1 MPRKKGSVST
11 QNKSGIKTTKY
22 IEQPK
27 VIKTIS
33 CDEEQEMLI
42 KKPYQCV
49 TCGKR
54 YATQK
59 NNFAYSQSP
68 LYNGNNNFLPTCN
81 HCLDNLVEQYTLL
94 LGDPN
99 EAIKRICLHYDI
111 YIKESLLNSCKKKD
125 LNQSR
130 IRNYIRHC
138 NLQQYAG
145 KTYDTYLSEVNGI
158 AINNEEDLEQLKS
171 EGKSSPTKVAVERWG
186 LGVFGSEDYPILEEH
201 YKMLKSK
208 NQNADHNQEIFIKA
222 LCTTK
227 LLQKKAIKEKRYDDY
242 EKFTK
247 LYRDTFKQAGLKTVQ
262 EIDNSAEETLGV
274 TLATISQYTPEEY
287 YRDKELYK
295 DFDGLGD
302 YIKRFILRPIKNLV
316 LGTNERDKTYCVKD
330 DGENG

>member
-1 MPRKKGSVST
+1 MPRKKGSAST

-33 CDEEQEMLI
+33 CDEEQELLM

-111 YIKESLLNSCKKKD
+111 YIQESLLNSCKKKD

-130 IRNYIRHC
+130 IRNSIRHC

-145 KTYDTYLSEVNGI
+145 KTYDTY
-158 AINNEEDLEQLKS
+158 
-171 EGKSSPTKVAVERWG
+171 
-186 LGVFGSEDYPILEEH
+186 F
-201 YKMLKSK
+201 
-208 NQNADHNQEIFIKA
+208 
-222 LCTTK
+222 
-227 LLQKKAIKEKRYDDY
+227 
-242 EKFTK
+242 
-247 LYRDTFKQAGLKTVQ
+247 
-262 EIDNSAEETLGV
+262 
-274 TLATISQYTPEEY
+274 
-287 YRDKELYK
+287 
-295 DFDGLGD
+295 
-302 YIKRFILRPIKNLV
+302 
-316 LGTNERDKTYCVKD
+316 
-330 DGENG
+330 

>member
-111 YIKESLLNSCKKKD
+111 YIQESLLNSCKKKD

-171 EGKSSPTKVAVERWG
+171 EGKSSPTKVAV
-186 LGVFGSEDYPILEEH
+186 
-201 YKMLKSK
+201 
-208 NQNADHNQEIFIKA
+208 
-222 LCTTK
+222 
-227 LLQKKAIKEKRYDDY
+227 
-242 EKFTK
+242 
-247 LYRDTFKQAGLKTVQ
+247 
-262 EIDNSAEETLGV
+262 
-274 TLATISQYTPEEY
+274 
-287 YRDKELYK
+287 
-295 DFDGLGD
+295 
-302 YIKRFILRPIKNLV
+302 
-316 LGTNERDKTYCVKD
+316 
-330 DGENG
+330 